1 MEGEKIN
8 ILNPQYMDINFSL
21 GTLKQPLSSWFS
33 FLFKHIKR
41 IVKLKHTTHEHFLT
55 LLHLHRTELVHDGEY
70 QPLLLS
76 SDRYPSNSA
85 QPAWGTLAV
94 LSQGP
99 LFASDVAVNI
109 TVITEQGHQF
119 LMDNQRVELAN
130 LLFLAFSPLCI
141 YCWIWKILPLCFTY
155 HGLSQRI
162 VFCFFPPYLLLRTGL
177 CFICSVLPSLLHLSN
192 AHLANSQLS
201 SSPDLILKQETKAKE
216 RKSCTRY

>member
-1 MEGEKIN
+1 MLKSCKRTTKKKSDLFLPFFIIKLNFQTPLQKSQTGLKTGFVEGEKYVEGNKITVFMEGEKIN

-85 QPAWGTLAV
+85 QPA
-94 LSQGP
+94 
-99 LFASDVAVNI
+99 
-109 TVITEQGHQF
+109 
-119 LMDNQRVELAN
+119 
-130 LLFLAFSPLCI
+130 
-141 YCWIWKILPLCFTY
+141 
-155 HGLSQRI
+155 
-162 VFCFFPPYLLLRTGL
+162 
-177 CFICSVLPSLLHLSN
+177 
-192 AHLANSQLS
+192 
-201 SSPDLILKQETKAKE
+201 
-216 RKSCTRY
+216 